1 MCMYLVKY
9 GLLPLHAVRKQC
21 KHWWQTCINNLFLF
35 LWHFINGNGFVNY
48 IHTQHCQTNEC
59 CPWRHWY
66 SDVQIY
72 THHNIWQIL
81 KNHNEHN
88 VSEQEMHLLMC
99 CRQHQ
104 KPKRA
109 TRDVKGRII
118 IVMNES
124 IYIWSKR
131 FQMSYW
137 CEIINNTRLIFLSG
151 ICKPLRLTR
160 TTCFDFYA
168 LRYYCFGAGA
178 LTRPPPA
185 DAGGAE

>member
-1 MCMYLVKY
+1 MCLKMCMYLVKY

-35 LWHFINGNGFVNY
+35 LWRFINGNGFVNY

-137 CEIINNTRLIFLSG
+137 CENYHT
-151 ICKPLRLTR
+151 
-160 TTCFDFYA
+160 
-168 LRYYCFGAGA
+168 
-178 LTRPPPA
+178 
-185 DAGGAE
+185 